1 MTIDIP
7 EAYRRA
13 LDDFGALVHRV
24 GLDQWENPTPCVDW
38 DVHALVNHVVGEN
51 LWAPVLLAGGTS
63 AEVGDAFE
71 GDLLGDDPIKAFDTS
86 AVPAIQAAADVH
98 ALDRLVHLPFG
109 DVPGRE
115 YVTEL
120 FADALIHTWDL
131 ARAIGADE
139 RLDPELVE
147 ACTAW
152 FSHAEPGHRQA
163 EAVGEPPEAPSDSDG
178 SDGSDGSDESDTADG
193 ITAGAGTDAQA
204 RLLASW
210 GRRA

>member
-1 MTIDIP
+1 MMTIDVP

-13 LDDFGALVHRV
+13 LDDFGALVHRI

-38 DVHALVNHVVGEN
+38 DVRSLVNHVVGEN
-51 LWAPVLLAGGTS
+51 LWAPELLAGRTH
-63 AEVGDAFE
+63 AEIGDAFE

-86 AVPAIQAAADVH
+86 AVPAVQAAIDHRV
-98 ALDRLVHLPFG
+98 LDRVVHLPFG

-115 YVTEL
+115 YITEL

-139 RLDPELVE
+139 RLDPELVA
-147 ACTAW
+147 ACATW
-152 FSHAEPGHRQA
+152 FTDAGFGYRQA
-163 EAVGEPPEAPSDSDG
+163 AAVGENQAGEHRKVPSD
-178 SDGSDGSDESDTADG
+178 
-193 ITAGAGTDAQA
+193 TDAQT

>member
-1 MTIDIP
+1 MMTIDVP
-7 EAYRRA
+7 EAYGRA
-13 LDDFGALVHRV
+13 LDAFGALVHRIAP
-24 GLDQWENPTPCVDW
+24 DQWETPTPCVDW
-38 DVHALVNHVVGEN
+38 DVRALVNHVVGES
-51 LWAPVLLAGGTS
+51 LWAPELLAGRTS
-63 AEVGDAFE
+63 AEVGDAFD

-86 AVPAIQAAADVH
+86 AVAAVQAVTAH
-98 ALDRLVHLPFG
+98 GALEGFVRLPFG

-147 ACTAW
+147 ACAAW
-152 FSHAEPGHRQA
+152 FAAAEPGREQETAPGESRSPA
-163 EAVGEPPEAPSDSDG
+163 E
-178 SDGSDGSDESDTADG
+178 
-193 ITAGAGTDAQA
+193 DAQA

-210 GRRA
+210 GRDA